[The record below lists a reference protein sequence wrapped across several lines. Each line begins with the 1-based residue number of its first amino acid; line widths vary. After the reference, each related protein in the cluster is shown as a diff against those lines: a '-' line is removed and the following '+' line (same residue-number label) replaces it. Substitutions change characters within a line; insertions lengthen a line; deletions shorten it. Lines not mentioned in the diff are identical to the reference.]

1 VNRYNCNASILI
13 FDIDHFKT
21 INDNYG
27 HIEGDLILKELGELI
42 KSLIRTTDIFG
53 RLGGEEFIILFPE
66 TNLAS
71 AAIIAEKLRKAVEEH
86 IFTNG
91 KNITIS
97 IGVGTF
103 IQGTSIDDVIKEADN
118 MLYKAK
124 KGGRNRVEYINKE
137 NEQTP

>member
-1 VNRYNCNASILI
+1 M
-13 FDIDHFKT
+13 
-21 INDNYG
+21 
-27 HIEGDLILKELGELI
+27 
-42 KSLIRTTDIFG
+42 
-53 RLGGEEFIILFPE
+53 ILFPE

-71 AAIIAEKLRKAVEEH
+71 AVIIAEKLRKAVEEH

-103 IQGTSIDDVIKEADN
+103 IQGTNVDDVIKEADN